1 VNARHAIRA
10 EFRGTIG
17 KFALDAG
24 FTAPAKGVTALF
36 GPSGCGKTTVLR
48 CIAGLLHVDGVC
60 QIDGEVW
67 QDRDGAFLPTYRRP
81 LGYVFQ
87 EPSLFQHLSVRRNLL
102 FGAPRKDG
110 GAAGQGIAFH
120 EVVELLGVERL
131 LDRSPRNLSG
141 GERQRVAI
149 GRALLSQPKL
159 LLMDEPLSAL
169 DRATKNEILPF
180 LERLRDRLNL
190 PIVYVSHDIA
200 EVERLADQMVLMEKG
215 RVIGAGALEDLQ
227 SNPSL
232 PLAAARDAAVSLDGV
247 VQARDEAYGLVT
259 LKVRGGLLIAPAPPA
274 PIGERRRIRV
284 IAGDVSLTREAPG
297 PSSILNIL
305 PARVVSMKAID
316 SNEVVVV
323 VALGADG
330 AGARLLSRLTRK
342 SWEALGLAEG
352 VGVYAQVKAV
362 ALAPGRG
369 ELG

>member
-1 VNARHAIRA
+1 VTASHAIRA

-17 KFALDAG
+17 QFALDAG

-48 CIAGLLHVDGVC
+48 CIAGLLHLDGVC
-60 QIDGEVW
+60 EIDGEVW
-67 QDRDGAFLPTYRRP
+67 QDENGAFLPTYKRP

-87 EPSLFQHLSVRRNLL
+87 EASLFEHLSVRRNLL

-110 GAAGQGIAFH
+110 AAARQGIAFD
-120 EVVELLGVERL
+120 EVVELLGVGRL
-131 LDRSPRNLSG
+131 LDRSPGNLSG

-169 DRATKNEILPF
+169 DRTTKNEILPF

-190 PIVYVSHDIA
+190 PVVYITHDIA
-200 EVERLADQMVLMEKG
+200 EVERLADQLVLMDKG
-215 RVIGAGALEDLQ
+215 RVIGAGPLEDLQ
-227 SNPSL
+227 SDPSL
-232 PLAAARDAAVSLDGV
+232 PLAAARDAAVSLDGI
-247 VQARDEAYGLVT
+247 VQASDEAYGLVT
-259 LKVRGGLLIAPAPPA
+259 FKVRGGSLTAPAPPA
-274 PIGERRRIRV
+274 PVGERRRIRV

-297 PSSILNIL
+297 PSSILNVL
-305 PARVVSMKAID
+305 PARVLSMKAVD

-323 VALGADG
+323 VALGFDG

-342 SWEALGLAEG
+342 SWEALGLSEG
-352 VGVYAQVKAV
+352 VSVYAQVKAV